1 MRMWQVVI
9 GAFFFCSLAIAE
21 EKKIDY
27 KAPVVGGGI
36 FSEKLGMMD
45 KEREEYAV
53 NIANYAG
60 NRIVEAK
67 ASPESLTQARRLLA
81 LSLHLSSRNRKA
93 VVMNYQLEKGI
104 LPQKVDGD
112 YSSEVLARLLL
123 TRGQLLIKQPA
134 EEDVLLG
141 RCFIEVAAEMDAR
154 NDDAVY
160 ASELLRMD
168 NKKIN
173 WSIFT
178 DFKVQKEEIPLSV
191 EGRKDQKP

>member
-9 GAFFFCSLAIAE
+9 GAFFFCPLVMAE

-27 KAPVVGGGI
+27 KAPVVGAGI
-36 FSEKLGMMD
+36 FTDKLGMMD
-45 KEREEYAV
+45 KEREEYAI
-53 NIANYAG
+53 NIANYSG
-60 NRIVEAK
+60 NKIVEAK
-67 ASPESLTQARRLLA
+67 ASPESLAQARRLLA

-104 LPQKVDGD
+104 LPQKVEGD

-141 RCFIEVAAEMDAR
+141 RCFIEVAAEMDAH

-173 WSIFT
+173 WSMFT
-178 DFKVQKEEIPLSV
+178 DFKLQKEEIPLPDQ
-191 EGRKDQKP
+191 GRKDQKP

>member
-9 GAFFFCSLAIAE
+9 GAIFFCPLVMAE

-27 KAPVVGGGI
+27 KAPVVGAGM
-36 FSEKLGMMD
+36 FTDRLGMMD
-45 KEREEYAV
+45 KEREEYAI

-60 NRIVEAK
+60 NKIVEAK
-67 ASPESLTQARRLLA
+67 ASAESLAQARRLLA

-104 LPQKVDGD
+104 MPQKVEGD

-141 RCFIEVAAEMDAR
+141 RCFIEVAAEMDAH

-173 WSIFT
+173 WSMFT
-178 DFKVQKEEIPLSV
+178 DFKLQKEEIPLPDQ
-191 EGRKDQKP
+191 GRKDQKP